1 MSATRLDSPG
11 GRLRFARIRRGV
23 TQTDLAWMVGV
34 TQPQVSHWERGQTMP
49 RPDMQDVIADALA
62 TPRLFLFG
70 DATELRTFRHLVLV
84 HWDEVQALA
93 AAIHRGTI
101 GQDDLLAA
109 VDGQRD
115 SLAAVVD
122 LAVA

>member
-11 GRLRFARIRRGV
+11 GRLRFARTRRGM

-34 TQPQVSHWERGQTMP
+34 TQPQVSHWERGQTAP
-49 RPDMQDVIADALA
+49 RPDMQDVIAYALA

-70 DATELRTFRHLVLV
+70 DVTELRTFRHLVLV
-84 HWDEVQALA
+84 HWDEVTALA
-93 AAIHRGTI
+93 DAIHRGTI

-109 VDGQRD
+109 VDGQ
-115 SLAAVVD
+115 VD
-122 LAVA
+122 PLGSIIDLEVA